1 MASIKEKE
9 KGLILKSSSLRAAF
23 FLTFAG
29 VFAMISIN
37 NLSFHFGARAMY
49 DEANLHIK
57 PGDKIGLI
65 GANGTGKSTLLRI
78 ITGEYQPDGGSIS
91 MAKDCSIG
99 FLNQDLLSYQTE
111 DSILHVVMQAFQR
124 ALDVHDEM
132 EKVLHEMETNYRDE
146 LVEQLGELQ
155 EEYERLDGFTLQA
168 RAEELLE
175 GLGFP
180 TAELQNPL
188 SSFSGGW
195 RMRVMLAKLLLQ
207 KPSLLLLDEPT
218 NHLDLPSIKWI
229 EEYLERY
236 EGAYVIVS
244 HDRYFLDNT
253 VDITVEVANSKLNMY
268 AGNYSFFLEEKSL
281 RNEIQKGAFENQQAK
296 IRQTERFIERFKA
309 KASKAKQVQSR
320 VKALAK
326 VDLIDDV
333 VDENAKVNFKFTF
346 DTPSGRNLIML
357 EEMSKS
363 YGDKVIFKNSE
374 ATLERGQKIA
384 FIGANGK
391 GKSTLLR
398 IINGS
403 EPFDGKRTLGHNVR
417 STFFAQHQL
426 EALRLENN
434 LLEELQQTGTSRSE
448 MELRGI
454 LGCFLFS
461 SDDVFKK
468 IKVLS
473 GGEKSRV
480 ALAKT
485 LLSNANFLLLD
496 EPTNHLDMVSVNIL
510 IQALQQYQ
518 GTFLVISHDRFF
530 VEQTANTIWFIE
542 DHQLKEYPGTYEE
555 YEYWLEERAKNAAF
569 LPVSESKK
577 PEKTAVVVAEKKP
590 VVADLQKSIAKVEGE
605 ITDIE
610 KKKLELENRMADPLV
625 FSDYNKLQASQQDYE
640 KVVAALADA
649 TKRWEM
655 LLDS

>member
-1 MASIKEKE
+1 
-9 KGLILKSSSLRAAF
+9 
-23 FLTFAG
+23 
-29 VFAMISIN
+29 MISIT

-124 ALDVHDEM
+124 ALDVHEEM
-132 EKVLHEMETNYRDE
+132 EKVLHQMETDYKDE
-146 LVEQLGELQ
+146 LVDQLGELQ

-180 TAELQNPL
+180 TAELQQPL

-236 EGAYVIVS
+236 EGAYIVVS

-253 VDITVEVANSKLNMY
+253 VELTVEVANAKLNMY
-268 AGNYSFFLEEKSL
+268 AGNYSFFMEEKTQ

-326 VDLIDDV
+326 VDMIDDV
-333 VDENAKVNFKFTF
+333 VDENAKVNFKFNF
-346 DTPSGRNLIML
+346 DVPSGRNVINIDQ
-357 EEMSKS
+357 MSKA
-363 YGDKVIFKNSE
+363 YGSKVIFKNSE
-374 ATLERGQKIA
+374 AKIERGQKIA

-403 EPFDGKRTLGHNVR
+403 ESFDGERVVGYNVR
-417 STFFAQHQL
+417 ETFFAQHQL

-434 LLEELQQTGTSRSE
+434 LLEELQQTGTTKTE

-461 SDDVFKK
+461 NDDAFKK

-518 GTFLVISHDRFF
+518 GTFLAISHDRFF
-530 VEQTANTIWFIE
+530 VEQIANTIWFIE
-542 DHQLKEYPGTYEE
+542 DYQLKEYPGTYEE
-555 YEYWLEERAKNAAF
+555 YEYWLEERQKNVVP
-569 LPVSESKK
+569 LPIAIDKKLKPAEKQGDKK
-577 PEKTAVVVAEKKP
+577 PDLNSNNFQLKKEIETAEQ
-590 VVADLQKSIAKVEGE
+590 LIN
-605 ITDIE
+605 
-610 KKKLELENRMADPLV
+610 ELEIKKEDTEKEMALPSV
-625 FSDYNKLQASQQDYE
+625 YSDFNKLKSYQQTYDKVKSELQLVTE
-640 KVVAALADA
+640 KWEALVE
-649 TKRWEM
+649 R
-655 LLDS
+655 L

>member
-1 MASIKEKE
+1 
-9 KGLILKSSSLRAAF
+9 
-23 FLTFAG
+23 
-29 VFAMISIN
+29 MISIT

-124 ALDVHDEM
+124 ALDVHEEM

-155 EEYERLDGFTLQA
+155 EEYERLDGFTLQS

-180 TAELQNPL
+180 TAELQAPL

-236 EGAYVIVS
+236 EGAYIVVS

-253 VDITVEVANSKLNMY
+253 VDITVEVANAKLNVY
-268 AGNYSFFLEEKSL
+268 AGNYSFFLEEKAL

-309 KASKAKQVQSR
+309 KASKARQVQSR

-333 VDENAKVNFKFTF
+333 VDENAKVNFKFSF
-346 DTPSGRNLIML
+346 DVQSGRNVINI
-357 EEMSKS
+357 EHMSKA
-363 YGDKVIFKNSE
+363 YGSKVIFKNSE
-374 ATLERGQKIA
+374 ARIERGQKIA

-403 EPFDGKRTLGHNVR
+403 EPFDGERVMGYNVR
-417 STFFAQHQL
+417 DTFFAQHQL
-426 EALRLENN
+426 EALRLTNN
-434 LLEELQQTGTSRSE
+434 LLEELQQTGTTKTE

-530 VEQTANTIWFIE
+530 VEQIANTIWFIE
-542 DHQLKEYPGTYEE
+542 DYQLKEYPGTYEE
-555 YEYWLEERAKNAAF
+555 YEYWLEERTKNAAP
-569 LPVSESKK
+569 LPVS
-577 PEKTAVVVAEKKP
+577 PEKKVKP
-590 VVADLQKSIAKVEGE
+590 VEKPAEPKKENTSGNHLVKKEIEFVEQL
-605 ITDIE
+605 IN
-610 KKKLELENRMADPLV
+610 ELEIKKEDLEKEMALPSVYGD
-625 FSDYNKLQASQQDYE
+625 FNKLQTTQTTYD
-640 KVVAALADA
+640 KVKSDLDAA
-649 TKRWEM
+649 TKKWED
-655 LLDS
+655 LIEKIG

>member
-1 MASIKEKE
+1 
-9 KGLILKSSSLRAAF
+9 
-23 FLTFAG
+23 
-29 VFAMISIN
+29 
-37 NLSFHFGARAMY
+37 MY

-91 MAKDCSIG
+91 MAKDCTIG

-132 EKVLHEMETNYRDE
+132 EKVLHEMETNYKDE
-146 LVEQLGELQ
+146 LVDQLGELQ

-180 TAELQNPL
+180 TAELQQPL

-236 EGAYVIVS
+236 EGAYIVVS

-253 VDITVEVANSKLNMY
+253 VEITVEVANAKLNVY
-268 AGNYSFFLEEKSL
+268 AGNYSFYMEEKAQ

-309 KASKAKQVQSR
+309 KASKARQVQSR

-346 DTPSGRNLIML
+346 DTPSGRNVITIDH
-357 EEMSKS
+357 MSKA
-363 YGDKVIFKNSE
+363 YGSKVIFKNSE
-374 ATLERGQKIA
+374 AKIERGQKIA

-398 IINGS
+398 IVNGS
-403 EPFDGKRTLGHNVR
+403 EPFEGERVIGHNVR
-417 STFFAQHQL
+417 DTFFAQHQL

-434 LLEELQQTGTSRSE
+434 LIEELQQTGTARTE

-461 SDDVFKK
+461 NDDVFKK

-510 IQALQQYQ
+510 IQALQQYA

-530 VEQTANTIWFIE
+530 VEQIANTIWFIE
-542 DHQLKEYPGTYEE
+542 DHQLKEYPGPYEE
-555 YEYWLEERAKNAAF
+555 YEYWLEERQKNSAA
-569 LPVSESKK
+569 LPVAPEKKVKPVEKPVEKK
-577 PEKTAVVVAEKKP
+577 PEVNQNFQLKKDIDAAEQQINELEIKK
-590 VVADLQKSIAKVEGE
+590 E
-605 ITDIE
+605 DIE
-610 KKKLELENRMADPLV
+610 KEMALPSVYGD
-625 FSDYNKLQASQQDYE
+625 FNKLQSFQKAYDKVKSDLDLVTKKWEQLVE
-640 KVVAALADA
+640 KL
-649 TKRWEM
+649 
-655 LLDS
+655 

>member
-1 MASIKEKE
+1 MKSKPCRLSI
-9 KGLILKSSSLRAAF
+9 L
-23 FLTFAG
+23 FALAYLCG
-29 VFAMISIN
+29 PFAMISIT

-49 DEANLHIK
+49 DEASLHIK

-91 MAKDCSIG
+91 MAKDCTIG
-99 FLNQDLLSYQTE
+99 FLNQDLLSYQTQ

-124 ALDVHDEM
+124 ALDIHEEM
-132 EKVLHEMETNYRDE
+132 EKVLHEMETNYREE
-146 LVEQLGELQ
+146 LVEKLGELQ

-180 TAELQNPL
+180 TAELQAPL

-236 EGAYVIVS
+236 EGAYIVVS

-253 VDITVEVANSKLNMY
+253 VDITVEVANAKLNVY
-268 AGNYSFFLEEKSL
+268 AGNYSFYLEEKAL
-281 RNEIQKGAFENQQAK
+281 RNEIQKGAYENQQAK

-309 KASKAKQVQSR
+309 KASKARQVQSR
-320 VKALAK
+320 VKALSRLEL
-326 VDLIDDV
+326 VDDV
-333 VDENAKVNFKFTF
+333 VDENAKVNFRFTF
-346 DTPSGRNLIML
+346 DTPSGRNVVTI
-357 EEMSKS
+357 EHMSKA
-363 YGDKVIFKNSE
+363 YGSKVIFKNTE
-374 ATLERGQKIA
+374 ARIERGQKIA

-398 IINGS
+398 IVNGS
-403 EPFDGKRTLGHNVR
+403 EPFEGQRIVGHNVR
-417 STFFAQHQL
+417 DTFYAQHQL

-434 LLEELQQTGTSRSE
+434 LLEELQQTGTARTE

-530 VEQTANTIWFIE
+530 VEQIANTIWFIE
-542 DHQLKEYPGTYEE
+542 DQQLKEYPGTFEE
-555 YEYWLEERAKNAAF
+555 YEYWLEERTKNAAP
-569 LPVSESKK
+569 LPVSPDKKPKPAQESKPATTASATNNGQLK
-577 PEKTAVVVAEKKP
+577 KEVDQVEQQINELEIKKEDLEKEMAMPSAYNQPE
-590 VVADLQKSIAKVEGE
+590 LL
-605 ITDIE
+605 
-610 KKKLELENRMADPLV
+610 KKLQ
-625 FSDYNKLQASQQDYE
+625 SDYETVK
-640 KVVAALADA
+640 KALDSA
-649 TKRWEM
+649 TARWEQ
-655 LLDS
+655 LLEKLGA